1 MSSEF
6 PAIFLRLRQIL
17 ERNAGALTIT
27 DDSAA
32 RYCLTGG
39 RHPTHKTPMPI
50 AWVQI
55 GKGYVSYHLMPVYGC
70 PKLLESISPKLRARM
85 QGKSC
90 FNFKVSDEV
99 LFEELEQLTVA
110 GFAAFKRAG
119 FLK

>member
-1 MSSEF
+1 MPPEF
-6 PAIFLRLRQIL
+6 PIIFARLREIL
-17 ERNAGALTIT
+17 ERNTGALTVT
-27 DDSAA
+27 EDTTG

-55 GKGYVSYHLMPVYGC
+55 GKGYVSYHLKPVYGC
-70 PKLLESISPKLRARM
+70 PKLVENISPKLRARM

-90 FNFKVSDEV
+90 FNFKAIDDE
-99 LFEELEQLTVA
+99 LFEELERLTVA